1 MSLPI
6 DLRRTT
12 EIWAQANYG
21 DVFAIL
27 IVIVAVS
34 SFYISKR
41 LSNPI
46 DIPDRFW
53 HEVPQASSEQTV
65 AREKTA
71 QSRNIAIAFREQV
84 S

>member
-1 MSLPI
+1 MAPPI
-6 DLRRTT
+6 ELRRAT
-12 EIWAQANYG
+12 ETWAQANYG
-21 DVFAIL
+21 DVYAIL
-27 IVIVAVS
+27 VVFVAVS

-53 HEVPQASSEQTV
+53 HEVPQASSEQTA

-84 S
+84 